1 MIAIISIITFHFIV
15 DLQIKHFFLLFL
27 FTFLTSFILGNVG
40 IISGLWAEKFDHQ
53 ATITNFVIVP
63 LSFLSGTFYSIERLP
78 SFLQVISEANP
89 FFYMIDG
96 FRYCFIG
103 QADGSIKLGIIYLIV
118 LSILSWLTAYILFKR
133 GYKIKS

>member
-1 MIAIISIITFHFIV
+1 METISFINQS
-15 DLQIKHFFLLFL
+15 LIGLMQLSGLFL
-27 FTFLTSFILGNVG
+27 IAYSILLWMMFRGVSNAYIYGANTFSKVMHSVLSLCV
-40 IISGLWAEKFDHQ
+40 
-53 ATITNFVIVP
+53 V
-63 LSFLSGTFYSIERLP
+63 SFLSGTFYSIERLP